1 MSAPLPTRALGS
13 LVVPA
18 VGYGAMVLAGTY
30 ARADD
35 TDASRALGAALDA
48 GCTFVDTSDSYGA
61 NERQIG
67 TFLAGRRR
75 DELQISTKFGL
86 RALDGEP
93 MHRLPVPWS
102 MGEFRINA
110 EPRLVRAHLER
121 SLRHLGTDF
130 VDVYSPHFPDP
141 EVPIEDTVGAMVPL
155 VEDGLVR
162 HLGLS
167 NPTLDHLVRAQTV
180 HRIAA
185 VQVEWSMWHPLEPG
199 LLAHCERT
207 EVGIV
212 AWSPVGRG
220 FLTGTL
226 TAVDE
231 GDFRAH
237 VERFTGPNLA
247 ANGSRRCV
255 SSRPSSASPRSSSP
269 SPGCCTRA
277 RPWCPFPGAVRRPT
291 SPRTHPRPGWCSTR
305 PPSLG
310 STLRWRRSCPPALC
324 PEAVHGVVRKLRRGP
339 PAEIRTVAPR
349 SPEMHVR
356 SGGTPVRS
364 YEPTASQGMVC

>member
-102 MGEFRINA
+102 TGEFRINA

-237 VERFTGPNLA
+237 VERLTGPNLA
-247 ANGSRRCV
+247 ANNARFAPVRLLASELGLTPVQLALAWLLHQSPAVVPIPGSRT
-255 SSRPSSASPRSSSP
+255 PAHIAENASA
-269 SPGCCTRA
+269 A
-277 RPWCPFPGAVRRPT
+277 RVVLDAPTLARIDAALAAFVPAGAV
-291 SPRTHPRPGWCSTR
+291 S
-305 PPSLG
+305 
-310 STLRWRRSCPPALC
+310 
-324 PEAVHGVVRKLRRGP
+324 
-339 PAEIRTVAPR
+339 
-349 SPEMHVR
+349 
-356 SGGTPVRS
+356 
-364 YEPTASQGMVC
+364 